1 MCSVS
6 EEQMNDRFFELK
18 KEKQDRMINAACRVL
33 AVNGYS
39 NSSTDNIVKAA
50 SISKGLL
57 FHYFGSKQGMFSFV
71 YDFCERYAQL
81 ELRSSIREPSK
92 DYFRLQEQIIGAQ
105 VTIMRQY
112 PFLLLFLETA
122 SLETDP
128 ELKELMKATD
138 VNYRDVC
145 LEMADK
151 TETPDGY
158 SPAEIQRLGDLL
170 HRVSM
175 HYIRCSLMQDQFD
188 PDQYEEYMLSC
199 LELLKRNPVQ
209 AV

>member
-1 MCSVS
+1 
-6 EEQMNDRFFELK
+6 
-18 KEKQDRMINAACRVL
+18 MINAACRIL
-33 AVNGYS
+33 AVNGYA

-57 FHYFGSKQGMFSFV
+57 FHYFGSKQGMFSFM

-81 ELRSSIREPSK
+81 ELRSSIREPSR
-92 DYFRLQEQIIGAQ
+92 DYFGLQEQLIGAE

-112 PFLLLFLETA
+112 PYLLLFLETA

-128 ELKELMKATD
+128 ELIKLMEATE
-138 VNYRDVC
+138 VNYLDVC
-145 LEMADK
+145 REMADK
-151 TETPDGY
+151 TETSDGY
-158 SPAEIQRLGDLL
+158 SPSETLRLGELL

-188 PDQYEEYMLSC
+188 PDRYEEYMLSC